1 MVNKNSCIVTL
12 FTAGSGEIS
21 FLPVLDIGT
30 GVGLIN
36 TLDVLD
42 LAAEEYQEVY
52 GDIIVPKEITS

>member
-1 MVNKNSCIVTL
+1 MAIFDESQSKIGV
-12 FTAGSGEIS
+12 GEEIS

-42 LAAEEYQEVY
+42 LAAEEYPEVY
-52 GDIIVPKEITS
+52 GEIIVPKDIAS